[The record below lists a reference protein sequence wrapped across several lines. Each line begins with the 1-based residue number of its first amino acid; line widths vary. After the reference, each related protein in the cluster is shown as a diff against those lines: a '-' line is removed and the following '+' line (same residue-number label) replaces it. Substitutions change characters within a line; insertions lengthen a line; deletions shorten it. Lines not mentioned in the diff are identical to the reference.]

1 MGPVVGMLHYSVG
14 LLTDAFFVL
23 KVKFENGFH
32 SAVILA

>member
-23 KVKFENGFH
+23 KIKF
-32 SAVILA
+32 

>member
-23 KVKFENGFH
+23 KVKF
-32 SAVILA
+32 